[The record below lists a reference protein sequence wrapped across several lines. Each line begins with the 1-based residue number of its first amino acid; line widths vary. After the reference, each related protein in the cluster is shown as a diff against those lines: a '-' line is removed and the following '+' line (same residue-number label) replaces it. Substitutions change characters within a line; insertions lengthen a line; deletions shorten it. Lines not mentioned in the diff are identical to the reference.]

1 MNDQSHDYLYFA
13 SRFYEMPILVLDQK
27 RREQTQEQLLQL
39 FSMRRALLTSL
50 DSPFNIMKKYPGL
63 WSKHETQMLS
73 TWQHNPHFLDI
84 RTLDGR
90 IDHGELTRL
99 ERYWLEM
106 GLPINNPRQSAL
118 RS

>member
-50 DSPFNIMKKYPGL
+50 DS
-63 WSKHETQMLS
+63 
-73 TWQHNPHFLDI
+73 
-84 RTLDGR
+84 
-90 IDHGELTRL
+90 
-99 ERYWLEM
+99 
-106 GLPINNPRQSAL
+106 
-118 RS
+118 

>member
-63 WSKHETQMLS
+63 WSKHEMAYGASMRRKCYQLGS
-73 TWQHNPHFLDI
+73 IILIFWIF
-84 RTLDGR
+84 GR
-90 IDHGELTRL
+90 LMVESI
-99 ERYWLEM
+99 M
-106 GLPINNPRQSAL
+106 AN
-118 RS
+118 